1 MNIHPPINLK
11 TGKTLD
17 ASTIQ
22 AFVSEKTQGYLT
34 VDMIHLPV
42 RSPKNTSRSVILFN
56 V

>member
-22 AFVSEKTQGYLT
+22 AFVSEKAQGYLT
-34 VDMIHLPV
+34 VDLIHLPV
-42 RSPKNTSRSVILFN
+42 QSLKNTSRSVKLSN